1 MTEMRNPT
9 TGTMYKLQI
18 WLKNLIDKNRMP
30 SKNMELVI
38 NYYVLDQND
47 DIFAER
53 RMKPIQLQID
63 IFHVSN
69 WQVST

>member
-1 MTEMRNPT
+1 MTKMRNPT
-9 TGTMYKLQI
+9 TNYKFDS
-18 WLKNLIDKNRMP
+18 KNLIDKNRMP